1 MLALPA
7 LIHRANQNREHM
19 TKYRAYASTVFTTP
33 AAWNATPGDRP
44 ILQGSTIKSA
54 FENTSLYAIPLQV
67 GELSFTAES
76 VIWHPAD
83 LAAMREVVRGSY
95 GAGSQGKRQNN
106 NVPTADDEEKREKE
120 AKKRINT

>member
-33 AAWNATPGDRP
+33 ASWNATPGDRP

-67 GELSFTAES
+67 GELTFTAES
-76 VIWHPAD
+76 VKNDTI
-83 LAAMREVVRGSY
+83 LAIAQGVSPTSAKVLTLL
-95 GAGSQGKRQNN
+95 AGLGR
-106 NVPTADDEEKREKE
+106 PFGTLP
-120 AKKRINT
+120 I